1 MKKQFAVLGLG
12 SFGGHLVE
20 AFHEIGADVFA
31 MDRNADL
38 VDRYSDIATHVI
50 HGDAQ
55 DEQLLM
61 QAGIRNFD
69 LVVVSFGENIEA
81 SILTTIILS
90 DLGVKEIWVKASSL
104 YHQKVLEKIGAT
116 RVIRPERDMA
126 TRIAHRLTSDHFID
140 YIELSDVHSMVEIKA
155 TPKICGKSIA
165 GLNIRNRFGCNIVGI
180 YRAHDMI
187 ISPTAEEKILVG
199 DVLIVIG
206 ENRCLHRFE
215 KQGV

>member
-1 MKKQFAVLGLG
+1 MNKQFAVLGLG

-20 AFHEIGADVFA
+20 EFHEIGAEVFA
-31 MDRNADL
+31 MDRNAEL
-38 VDRYSDIATHVI
+38 VDKYFDIATHVI
-50 HGDAQ
+50 QGDAQ
-55 DEQLLM
+55 DEQLLI

-81 SILTTIILS
+81 SILTTIVLT

-116 RVIRPERDMA
+116 RVIRPEKDMA
-126 TRIAHRLTSDHFID
+126 RRIAHRLASKHFID
-140 YIELSDVHSMVEIKA
+140 YVELTEEHSMVEIKA
-155 TPKICGKSIA
+155 TPKIIGKTIA
-165 GLNIRNRFGCNIVGI
+165 ALNVRNRFGCNIVGI
-180 YRAHDMI
+180 YRRHDMLVQPSGEDKI
-187 ISPTAEEKILVG
+187 EKD

-206 ENRCLHRFE
+206 ENRKLHRFE

>member
-1 MKKQFAVLGLG
+1 MRKQFAVLGLG

-20 AFHEIGADVFA
+20 EFYEIGADVFA
-31 MDRNADL
+31 MDRNEEV
-38 VDRYSDIATHVI
+38 VDRYSHLATHVV

-55 DEQLLM
+55 DEQLLL

-81 SILTTIILS
+81 SILTTIILT
-90 DLGVKEIWVKASSL
+90 DIGVKEIWVKASSL

-116 RVIRPERDMA
+116 RVIRPEKDMA
-126 TRIAHRLTSDHFID
+126 RRIAHRLTSEHFID
-140 YIELSDVHSMVEIKA
+140 YVELSDEHSMVEIKA
-155 TPKICGKSIA
+155 TPKIVGKTLA
-165 GLNIRNRFGCNIVGI
+165 ALNVRNRFGCNIVGI
-180 YRAHDMI
+180 YRNHDMLV
-187 ISPTAEEKILVG
+187 SPSGDDRVLEG

-206 ENRCLHRFE
+206 ENRKLHRFE

>member
-1 MKKQFAVLGLG
+1 MRKQFAVLGLG

-20 AFHEIGADVFA
+20 EFHQIGAEVFA
-31 MDRNADL
+31 MDRDPEV
-38 VDRYSDIATHVI
+38 VDKFSHLATHVV

-55 DEQLLM
+55 DEQLLL

-81 SILTTIILS
+81 SILTTIILT
-90 DLGVKEIWVKASSL
+90 DLDVKEIWVKASSL

-116 RVIRPERDMA
+116 RVIRPEKDMA
-126 TRIAHRLTSDHFID
+126 KRIAHRLASEHFID
-140 YIELSDVHSMVEIKA
+140 YIELSEEHSMVEIKA
-155 TPKICGKSIA
+155 TPKIVGKTIA
-165 GLNIRNRFGCNIVGI
+165 ALNVRNRFGCNIVGI
-180 YRAHDMI
+180 YRSHDMLV
-187 ISPTAEEKILVG
+187 SPSGEDKILEG

-206 ENRCLHRFE
+206 ENRKLHRFE

>member
-1 MKKQFAVLGLG
+1 MNKQFAVLGLG

-20 AFHEIGADVFA
+20 EFHEIGAEVFA
-31 MDRNADL
+31 MDRNAEL
-38 VDRYSDIATHVI
+38 VDKYFDIATHVI
-50 HGDAQ
+50 QGDAQ
-55 DEQLLM
+55 DEQLLI

-81 SILTTIILS
+81 SILTTIILT

-116 RVIRPERDMA
+116 RVIRPEKDMA
-126 TRIAHRLTSDHFID
+126 RRIAHRLASKHFID
-140 YIELSDVHSMVEIKA
+140 YVELSEEHSMVEIKA
-155 TPKICGKSIA
+155 TPKIIGKTIA
-165 GLNIRNRFGCNIVGI
+165 ALNVRNRFGCNIVGI
-180 YRAHDMI
+180 YRRHDMLV
-187 ISPTAEEKILVG
+187 SPSGDDRIEKD

-206 ENRCLHRFE
+206 ENRKLHRFE

>member
-20 AFHEIGADVFA
+20 EFHEIGAEVFA
-31 MDRNADL
+31 MDRDEEL
-38 VDRYSDIATHVI
+38 VDKYVNLATHVV

-55 DEQLLM
+55 DEQLLLR
-61 QAGIRNFD
+61 AGIRNFD

-90 DLGVKEIWVKASSL
+90 DLGVKEIWVKASSI

-116 RVIRPERDMA
+116 RVIRPEKDMA
-126 TRIAHRLTSDHFID
+126 RRIAHRLTSNHFID
-140 YIELSDVHSMVEIKA
+140 YVELSEEHSMVEIKA
-155 TPKICGKSIA
+155 TKKIVGKTIA
-165 GLNIRNRFGCNIVGI
+165 QLNIRNRFGCNIVGI
-180 YRAHDMI
+180 YRSHDMLV
-187 ISPTAEEKILVG
+187 SPSGDDRIEEG

-206 ENRCLHRFE
+206 ENRKLHRFE